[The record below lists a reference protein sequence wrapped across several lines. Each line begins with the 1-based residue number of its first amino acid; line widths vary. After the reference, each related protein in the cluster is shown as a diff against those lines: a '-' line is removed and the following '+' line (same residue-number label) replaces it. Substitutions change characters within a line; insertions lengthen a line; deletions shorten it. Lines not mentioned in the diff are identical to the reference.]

1 MKAGWAFFRAQR
13 ARQQSLHRAIAGRI
27 LTGILVEEDNLLL
40 RFVDATLRIN
50 LQTRAY
56 KFQPVLVHWLTLPGW
71 LRVTRVIED
80 QHQVILETSGS
91 LFTAR
96 IIVRETEREW
106 HITFQGGR
114 ILASV

>member
-1 MKAGWAFFRAQR
+1 MKTGWIFFTP
-13 ARQQSLHRAIAGRI
+13 SLQRAIAGRI
-27 LTGILVEEDNLLL
+27 LTGILVEENNLYL
-40 RFVDATLRIN
+40 RFVDSTLCVD
-50 LQTRAY
+50 LHTRAY
-56 KFQPVLVHWLTLPGW
+56 KFQPVQVYWLTLPGW

-96 IIVRETEREW
+96 IIVRKAGKEW

-114 ILASV
+114 ILTSV